1 MNDYKIFI
9 DAASDIDINHITQNN
24 VTVCPMQYTNNFKVI
39 DCTGLE
45 TESYM
50 RNFYDNQ
57 RNGETTVTTPLSQEY
72 YEKAF
77 EPLVRHGIGILYI
90 CFSSE
95 LSPSYNSATSAKL
108 ALEAKYGKLP
118 IYILNSR
125 SATGGSGI
133 LAELAIANKQRGY
146 QLDANVQELSALCG
160 KIRSWFYVNDLDY
173 LRRDGKTSASKSII
187 GTFLGIKPILEI
199 SSNGMLRQ
207 INKKFGSKK
216 ACELLKDLYVENK
229 NAAYNPIVYITHSD
243 DLESALRLKGMILS
257 EDPSI
262 IIKVKMLSPIIGAH
276 TGPGVITVH
285 HVGK

>member
-9 DAASDIDINHITQNN
+9 DAATDIDTKHITENN
-24 VTVCPMQYTNNFKVI
+24 VTVFPMQYTNNFKVI

-57 RNGETTVTTPLSQEY
+57 RNGETTVTTPVSQEF

-77 EPLVRHGIGILYI
+77 EPLVRHGNGVLYI
-90 CFSSE
+90 CFSSA
-95 LSPSYNSATSAKL
+95 LTPSYNSATSAKL

-118 IYILNSR
+118 IYILDSR

-133 LAELAIANKQRGY
+133 IAEQAIAYKQMGY
-146 QLDANVQELSALCG
+146 QLDANAKELSKLCG
-160 KIRSWFYVNDLDY
+160 KVRCWFYVNDLDY
-173 LRRDGKTSASKSII
+173 LRRDGKTSASKSVI

-199 SSNGMLRQ
+199 SSDGALRQ

-216 ACELLKDLYVENK
+216 ACELLKDLYSENK
-229 NAAYNPIVYITHSD
+229 NPAYNPLVYITHSD
-243 DLESALRLKGMILS
+243 DLESALRLKGMILA
-257 EDPSI
+257 EDPKVA
-262 IIKVKMLSPIIGAH
+262 IKVKMLSPIIGAH

-285 HVGK
+285 HVGR